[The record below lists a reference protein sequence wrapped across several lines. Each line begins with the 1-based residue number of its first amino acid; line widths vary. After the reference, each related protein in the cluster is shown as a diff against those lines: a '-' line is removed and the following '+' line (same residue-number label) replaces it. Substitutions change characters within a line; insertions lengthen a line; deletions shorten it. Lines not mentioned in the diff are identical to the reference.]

1 MTNPRLT
8 GVVQVAG
15 GSAHSLALKSDGTVW
30 AWGYNVNGQLGD
42 ANNGTSRNTP
52 VQVLNLAGVVQIAS
66 GGIRHSLALKS
77 DGTVWAWGWNIFG
90 QLGDGTNTDRN
101 VPAQVSG
108 LTDMVQIAGGQY
120 HSLAVKSDGT
130 VWSWGRNLDGQLGD
144 GTDTNSNVPVQALGL
159 TGVVQSA
166 SCGFGHSLALKS
178 DGTVWA
184 WGANSQGQV
193 GDGTTA
199 QRSTPVQVLGLVGM
213 THIAGGSFHSLAV
226 QADTDA
232 VAPVITLNGSNPMSV
247 SQGSVFTDPGATA
260 TDNVDGSVAVT
271 ASGSVNTAVPGTYIL
286 TYTATDVAGNSTSTD
301 RTVNVVDATAP
312 VITLNG
318 SNPMSVSQGSVFT
331 DPGATATDNVD
342 GSVAVTASGSVNT
355 AVPGTYILTYTA
367 TDVAGNST
375 STDRTVNVVDATAP
389 VITLNG
395 SNSMSVSQDSVFTD
409 PGATAMD
416 NVDGSVAVTVSG
428 SVNTAVP
435 GTYTLTYSATDVA
448 GNSSSTTRTV
458 IVTAVTTSGSKI
470 VISVKSIW
478 RGRRRV
484 HVKIEV
490 KNSGNVVEKNVT
502 ITSATLIGVS
512 ARNAVPKNLGNI
524 KPAHVKEVDLRFKGL
539 TPATQGLLVI
549 NGTSSLGSFSTT
561 LTVTT
566 P

>member
-318 SNPMSVSQGSVFT
+318 SN
-331 DPGATATDNVD
+331 
-342 GSVAVTASGSVNT
+342 
-355 AVPGTYILTYTA
+355 
-367 TDVAGNST
+367 
-375 STDRTVNVVDATAP
+375 
-389 VITLNG
+389 
-395 SNSMSVSQDSVFTD
+395 SMSVSQDSVFTD